1 MAMKLLNWI
10 PAFVA
15 PLLGILEAAL
25 KFLKE
30 VLTLIVT
37 ILFPIIPNEG
47 FKKVITTIRGI
58 VDKAYDLL
66 SQWKDKILSAIKLI

>member
-1 MAMKLLNWI
+1 MKLLNWI
-10 PAFVA
+10 PAFAA
-15 PLLGILEAAL
+15 PLLGILEAVL

-30 VLTLIVT
+30 LLTLIVT

-47 FKKVITTIRGI
+47 FKKLVTVIRAL

-66 SQWKDKILSAIKLI
+66 SGWKENILKYVKLI

>member
-1 MAMKLLNWI
+1 MKLLNWI
-10 PAFVA
+10 PAIVA
-15 PLLGILEAAL
+15 PLLGILEAVL

-37 ILFPIIPNEG
+37 ILFPIIPNAG
-47 FKKVITTIRGI
+47 FKALVTKIRAI

-66 SQWKDKILSAIKLI
+66 SAWKDTILKYLKLI

>member
-1 MAMKLLNWI
+1 MAKLLSWI

-15 PLLGILEAAL
+15 PLLGILEAVL

-37 ILFPIIPNEG
+37 ILFPIIPHEG
-47 FKKVITTIRGI
+47 FKKVVTKIRTW
-58 VDKAYDLL
+58 VDKLYDLL